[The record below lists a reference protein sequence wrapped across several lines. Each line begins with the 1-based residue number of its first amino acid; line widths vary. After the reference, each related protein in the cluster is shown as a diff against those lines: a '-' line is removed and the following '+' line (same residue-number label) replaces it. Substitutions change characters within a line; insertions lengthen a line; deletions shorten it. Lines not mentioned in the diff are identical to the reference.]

1 MKAIAFPIKFDFNLW
16 AQMQKYAGK
25 GESACHIMYL
35 VFLSVLLHVSHCV
48 CHWFSLCVYPCHW
61 LVWSYTVYGNHA
73 LSVCTIQC
81 SLCLVALFIVHCALF
96 TVHFVHCAGFDEIA
110 GRKEGVNHR
119 HALNTFL
126 TSRDNLDFID
136 GTNKQNWIKCSSRIT
151 CLIYICRFFCSVGW
165 NKAISWIVG
174 WCVTSFSHHST
185 WYGLEGERTH
195 TIAK

>member
-61 LVWSYTVYGNHA
+61 LVWSYTVYGNHT

-96 TVHFVHCAGFDEIA
+96 TVHFVHCSLSTVHWSLCTMCTLHCTGFDEIA

-136 GTNKQNWIKCSSRIT
+136 ATNKQTESN
-151 CLIYICRFFCSVGW
+151 VH
-165 NKAISWIVG
+165 A
-174 WCVTSFSHHST
+174 
-185 WYGLEGERTH
+185 
-195 TIAK
+195 

>member
-61 LVWSYTVYGNHA
+61 LVWSYTVYGNHT

-81 SLCLVALFIVHCALF
+81 SLCLVALFTVHCSLS
-96 TVHFVHCAGFDEIA
+96 TMCRLRWNC
-110 GRKEGVNHR
+110 RKEGRRQSPPRSQH
-119 HALNTFL
+119 FPDL
-126 TSRDNLDFID
+126 TWQSWFYRR
-136 GTNKQNWIKCSSRIT
+136 NKQTKLNQMFIT
-151 CLIYICRFFCSVGW
+151 HNLFNI
-165 NKAISWIVG
+165 
-174 WCVTSFSHHST
+174 H
-185 WYGLEGERTH
+185 L
-195 TIAK
+195 

>member
-81 SLCLVALFIVHCALF
+81 SLCLVALFTVHCSLF
-96 TVHFVHCAGFDEIA
+96 TVHYEQASMKLPE
-110 GRKEGVNHR
+110 GRKASITATLSTLSWPHVTILILSTEQ
-119 HALNTFL
+119 
-126 TSRDNLDFID
+126 
-136 GTNKQNWIKCSSRIT
+136 TNKTEAN
-151 CLIYICRFFCSVGW
+151 V
-165 NKAISWIVG
+165 
-174 WCVTSFSHHST
+174 HH
-185 WYGLEGERTH
+185 
-195 TIAK
+195 A

>member
-25 GESACHIMYL
+25 GESASHIMFL
-35 VFLSVLLHVSHCV
+35 VFLCVLLHVSHCV

-96 TVHFVHCAGFDEIA
+96 TVLFALCALFTVHCAPWHCACALITLHCVHCALCTVQASMKLPE
-110 GRKEGVNHR
+110 GRKASITATLSTLSWPHVTILILSTEQ
-119 HALNTFL
+119 
-126 TSRDNLDFID
+126 
-136 GTNKQNWIKCSSRIT
+136 TNKTESN
-151 CLIYICRFFCSVGW
+151 V
-165 NKAISWIVG
+165 
-174 WCVTSFSHHST
+174 HH
-185 WYGLEGERTH
+185 
-195 TIAK
+195 A

>member
-96 TVHFVHCAGFDEIA
+96 TVHFVHCSLSTVHCGTVHWSLYTMCTVHCALCTVQASMKLPE
-110 GRKEGVNHR
+110 GRKESITATLSTLSWPQVTI
-119 HALNTFL
+119 LILSTEQ
-126 TSRDNLDFID
+126 
-136 GTNKQNWIKCSSRIT
+136 TNKTESN
-151 CLIYICRFFCSVGW
+151 V
-165 NKAISWIVG
+165 
-174 WCVTSFSHHST
+174 HH
-185 WYGLEGERTH
+185 
-195 TIAK
+195 A